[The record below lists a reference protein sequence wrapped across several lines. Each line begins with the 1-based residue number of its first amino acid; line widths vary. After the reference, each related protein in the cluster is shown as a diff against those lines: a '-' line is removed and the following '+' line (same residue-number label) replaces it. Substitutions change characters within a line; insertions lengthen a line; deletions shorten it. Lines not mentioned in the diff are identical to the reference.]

1 MAGFIEEVQH
11 TIIRNALL
19 WYKINIFT
27 ININAFHVVK
37 NYMKVCKIL
46 NVHEIVSYVSHNL
59 PLLKND

>member
-1 MAGFIEEVQH
+1 MKKYS

-27 ININAFHVVK
+27 INISAFHVVK
-37 NYMKVCKIL
+37 NYIKVFEIL

-59 PLLKND
+59 PPLKND